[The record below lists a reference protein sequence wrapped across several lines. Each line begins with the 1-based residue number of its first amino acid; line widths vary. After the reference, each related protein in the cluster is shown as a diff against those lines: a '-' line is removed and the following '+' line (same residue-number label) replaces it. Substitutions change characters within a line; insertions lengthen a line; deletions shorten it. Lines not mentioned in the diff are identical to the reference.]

1 MPDLTM
7 EQRGELEAALASRY
21 QALIDEARAEIERSG
36 SSTYEDMAGQ
46 VGDAGD
52 ESVADLLSDLGAT
65 LAERTQQQIRE
76 VDAARRRLQDGS
88 YGICIDCGL
97 EIPYERLHAYPT
109 ALRDIPCQTRF
120 EKSYIQEG
128 RPTL

>member
-7 EQRGELEAALASRY
+7 DQREELETALASRHHS
-21 QALIDEARAEIERSG
+21 LVDEVRAEIERSG
-36 SSTYEDMAGQ
+36 NSTYEDMAGQ
-46 VGDAGD
+46 VGDTGD
-52 ESVADLLSDLGAT
+52 DSVADLLSDLGAT
-65 LAERTQQQIRE
+65 LTERTLQQIRE
-76 VDAARRRLQDGS
+76 VDAARRRLRDGS

-97 EIPYERLHAYPT
+97 EIPYERLRAYPT

-120 EKSYIQEG
+120 EKSYMQEG

>member
-7 EQRGELEAALASRY
+7 DQRGELETALASRH
-21 QALIDEARAEIERSG
+21 QALVDGVRSEMERSG
-36 SSTYEDMAGQ
+36 NSTYEDMAGQ
-46 VGDAGD
+46 VGDTGD
-52 ESVADLLSDLGAT
+52 ESVADLLRDLDAT
-65 LAERTQQQIRE
+65 LAERTLQQIRE
-76 VDAARRRLQDGS
+76 VDAARRRLRDGS
-88 YGICIDCGL
+88 YGICINCGL

-120 EKSYIQEG
+120 EKSYMQEG

>member
-1 MPDLTM
+1 MPDLTVD
-7 EQRGELEAALASRY
+7 QRGTLEATLASRH
-21 QALIDEARAEIERSG
+21 QALVDEVRAEIERSG
-36 SSTYEDMAGQ
+36 NSTYEDMAGQ
-46 VGDAGD
+46 VGDSGD

-65 LAERTQQQIRE
+65 LTERTLQQIRD
-76 VDAARRRLQDGS
+76 VDAARRRLRDGS

-97 EIPYERLHAYPT
+97 EIPYERLLAYPT

-120 EKSYIQEG
+120 EKSYMQEG